1 MINNQLV
8 KELISKYG
16 EATITIYCKIEAEKN
31 RIASRE
37 FKAVNPKE
45 PNEYEYEAQWWE
57 NKYKELT
64 INNNI

>member
-8 KELISKYG
+8 KELIAKYG
-16 EATITIYCKIEAEKN
+16 EATITVYCKIEADKN
-31 RIASRE
+31 RLASKD
-37 FKAVNPKE
+37 FKTSNPND

-64 INNNI
+64 INQL